1 MFWRTRTI
9 FVHKFQRFGLME
21 QQERYYPVGIQTFSE
36 IIKGGR
42 VYVDK
47 TDLMWKAQKLSKYIF
62 LSRPRRFGKSL
73 LSTTFASFFRAEK
86 ELFKGLKAMELE
98 KEWVEY
104 PVIQLDLSI
113 AKGMDTAE
121 DLRSRLMWIVR
132 DYVKKYGIDTTGKYP
147 GAVLSEIIQQAFVRE
162 GKLVVV
168 IIDEYDAPLLDVL
181 HENETLESKRK
192 VMQEFYQTLK
202 ASEAMIRFCFI
213 TGITKFSQLSIF
225 STLNNLTNISLDPA
239 FSAICG
245 ITEKELQED
254 LAEDIALLAKAYQE
268 TPEQMHARLK
278 NRYDGYHFSKRSEDI
293 YNPFSLFKAFTHKKV
308 DNYWFETGTPTFLWH
323 QMKHF
328 RTDITAMD
336 DIVVPSSAF
345 DVPTENMVD
354 ALPLLYQ
361 SGYLT
366 IKDYSSYSEVYK
378 LSIPNQEVRIGF
390 TQGLIF
396 SFIGLKPYEV
406 QMGFAL
412 KFWDALNRPDVELAL
427 KEMQAYFAGLPYIEG
442 FKEKMGDITKA
453 EGFYEWT
460 FYLIFSMLNLYVRT
474 QVKTING
481 RADMVV
487 HMPNAIYVFE
497 LKINGTAKEALEQI
511 NSKGYAVPY
520 QTDGR
525 KVVKVGV
532 RFSTETLA
540 IEDWEIEE

>member
-1 MFWRTRTI
+1 M
-9 FVHKFQRFGLME
+9 HKFQSFGLME

-36 IIKGGR
+36 IIKTGR

-86 ELFKGLKAMELE
+86 ELFKGLKVMELE

-113 AKGMDTAE
+113 AKGMDTAD
-121 DLRSRLMWIVR
+121 DLRSRLIWIMR

-181 HENETLESKRK
+181 HENDTLESKRK

-225 STLNNLTNISLDPA
+225 STLNNLTNISMDPA

-293 YNPFSLFKAFTHKKV
+293 YNPFSLFKAFTHQEI
-308 DNYWFETGTPTFLWH
+308 DNYWFESGTPTFLWH

-328 RTDITAMD
+328 RTDITALE
-336 DIVVPSSAF
+336 DIQAAASAF
-345 DVPTENMVD
+345 DIPTEAMTN

-361 SGYLT
+361 AGYLT
-366 IKDYSSYSEVYK
+366 IKGYDRESEFYT
-378 LSIPNQEVRIGF
+378 LSIPNQEVRV
-390 TQGLIF
+390 GLVE
-396 SFIGLKPYEV
+396 GLLHSYMGLESNDV
-406 QMGFAL
+406 RVGFAYDFFSDL
-412 KFWDALNRPDVELAL
+412 KRNDMDSAL
-427 KEMQAYFAGLPYIEG
+427 KRMQAYFAGLPYIEG

-460 FYLIFSMLNLYVRT
+460 FYLIFSMLNRYVRT

-487 HMPNAIYVFE
+487 RMPNTIYVFE

-540 IEDWEIEE
+540 IENWEIEE

>member
-9 FVHKFQRFGLME
+9 FVHKFQCFGLME

-86 ELFKGLKAMELE
+86 ELFKGLKVMELE

-104 PVIQLDLSI
+104 PVIQLDLSQ
-113 AKGMDTAE
+113 AKEERSADT
-121 DLRSRLMWIVR
+121 LRDSLSFIL
-132 DYVKKYGIDTTGKYP
+132 DSYVEQYNIPESLPPGKKL
-147 GAVLSEIIQQAFVRE
+147 ASIIKRAYEKHQQQ
-162 GKLVVV
+162 VVI
-168 IIDEYDAPLLDVL
+168 IIDEYDAPLLNVL
-181 HENETLESKRK
+181 HDGEMLSEFRS

-225 STLNNLTNISLDPA
+225 STLNNLTNISMDPA

-278 NRYDGYHFSKRSEDI
+278 NRYDGYHFSERSEDI

-328 RTDITAMD
+328 RTDITALE
-336 DIVVPSSAF
+336 DIQAGASAF
-345 DVPTENMVD
+345 DIPTEAMTN

-361 SGYLT
+361 AGYLT
-366 IKDYSSYSEVYK
+366 IKGYDRESEFYT
-378 LSIPNQEVRIGF
+378 LSIPNQEVRV
-390 TQGLIF
+390 GLVE
-396 SFIGLKPYEV
+396 GLLHSYMGLESNDV
-406 QMGFAL
+406 RVGFAYDFFSDL
-412 KFWDALNRPDVELAL
+412 KRNDMDSAL
-427 KEMQAYFAGLPYIEG
+427 KRMQAYFAGLPYIEG

-460 FYLIFSMLNLYVRT
+460 FYLIFSMLNRYVRT

-525 KVVKVGV
+525 KVVKAGV

-540 IEDWEIEE
+540 IENWEIEE